1 MLLPLIIMAAVLVA
15 DQISKLL
22 VLQYLVHVGQVKLI
36 EGVLHLTYVENRGAA
51 FGMLSNSRWVFMVLS
66 CVAIVILIGY
76 LWRYKPA
83 SRLLRLSLALIAGG
97 GIGNMIDRTVYGFVV
112 DFIDVAFVWDYV
124 FNVADSAVC
133 IGCGLMVLWFILS
146 EVKEQKEKKKNAGS
160 EEIE

>member
-22 VLQYLVHVGQVKLI
+22 VLQYLVPVGQVKLI

-133 IGCGLMVLWFILS
+133 IGCGLMVIWFIIS

-160 EEIE
+160 EESE

>member
-22 VLQYLVHVGQVKLI
+22 VLQYLVPVGQVKLI

-160 EEIE
+160 EESE

>member
-22 VLQYLVHVGQVKLI
+22 VLQYLVPVGQIKLI

-133 IGCGLMVLWFILS
+133 IGCGLMVLWFIIS

-160 EEIE
+160 EESE

>member
-22 VLQYLVHVGQVKLI
+22 VLQYLVPVGQVKLI

-146 EVKEQKEKKKNAGS
+146 EVKEQKEKKKTAGS
-160 EEIE
+160 EESE